1 LILNKTMDQ
10 VGLVFIVD
18 DDKIYRYT
26 TEKYIEL
33 LKLSNRV
40 KSYADGEE
48 AINSIKANLN
58 NSDDLP
64 DIILL
69 DVNMPIMDGW
79 DFIEEYVKL
88 NPDLHKNITLY
99 MVSSSIDE
107 RDRERASL
115 INQVSDYIVKPI
127 TEDQL
132 IRL

>member
-1 LILNKTMDQ
+1 MNQ

-33 LKLSNRV
+33 LKLASRV

-48 AINSIKANLN
+48 AINSIKANIGD
-58 NSDDLP
+58 SDNLP

-79 DFIEEYVKL
+79 DFIEEYLQL
-88 NPDLHKNITLY
+88 NPDLPKNITLY

-107 RDRERASL
+107 RDRERASR
-115 INQVSDYIVKPI
+115 INEVSDYIVKPV

-132 IRL
+132 IKLIKKAHQ

>member
-1 LILNKTMDQ
+1 MKQ

-33 LKLSNRV
+33 LKLATKVNT
-40 KSYADGEE
+40 YADGEE
-48 AINSIKANLN
+48 ALNHIKANLTN
-58 NSDDLP
+58 TDNLP

-79 DFIEEYVKL
+79 DFIEEYIEL
-88 NPDLHKNITLY
+88 NPDLPKNITVY

-107 RDRERASL
+107 RDRERAMK
-115 INQVSDYIVKPI
+115 IRQVTDYIIKPI
-127 TEDQL
+127 TEENLVKL
-132 IRL
+132 IKTAHQ